1 VTSTS
6 DRTKTDLYWDI
17 DRAIDAIAEVQ
28 LDRSQLGLR
37 DDLTALQKVARDL
50 FALQT
55 TLINPSGPA

>member
-6 DRTKTDLYWDI
+6 DRTKTDLYRDI

-28 LDRSQLGLR
+28 LDCAQLGLR